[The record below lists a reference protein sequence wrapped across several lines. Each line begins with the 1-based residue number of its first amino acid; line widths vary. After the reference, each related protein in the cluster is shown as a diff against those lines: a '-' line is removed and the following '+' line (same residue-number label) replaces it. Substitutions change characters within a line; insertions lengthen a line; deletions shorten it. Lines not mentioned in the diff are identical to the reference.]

1 MACQGPPTLT
11 AFGTFTTNSVSTF
24 LTSSIQTLPPVVTT
38 SLSVS
43 CLNLGL
49 VNVTCTTSTIP
60 VTIPGGLSTVQVA
73 VPMTV
78 PVVVAMPTQT
88 FYAPCGNGGTT
99 ASVSYIMS
107 QSTPPPQVYVSQSS
121 YTMADGEVTV
131 QLETITSSV
140 SPTVVY
146 VPTFVPANSQSG
158 GNHLTTIAPILGG
171 VIGGF
176 VTLVSIVGLIWFC
189 LYVTR
194 SSLSHY

>member
-1 MACQGPPTLT
+1 MACLGQPTLT
-11 AFGTFTTNSVSTF
+11 AFGTFTTNSISTF
-24 LTSSIQTLPPVVTT
+24 LTSSVETLPPVVTT

-43 CLNLGL
+43 CLTLGV

-78 PVVVAMPTQT
+78 PVVVTMPTQT

-99 ASVSYIMS
+99 ASMSYIMS
-107 QSTPPPQVYVSQSS
+107 QSTPPPEVYVSSTS
-121 YTMADGEVTV
+121 YTMPDGRVTV

-146 VPTFVPANSQSG
+146 VPTFVPAGQQG
-158 GNHLTTIAPILGG
+158 GNRLTTVAPIVGG

-176 VTLVSIVGLIWFC
+176 FALVGIVGLFWFC
-189 LYVTR
+189 L
-194 SSLSHY
+194 